1 MFRSTNNLSLIIVQM
16 KSFITLTF
24 LAILMTTQ
32 AIEGPMAGQSMP
44 GQSMA
49 AQSMA
54 GQSMAG
60 QSMAGQSMAAQSM
73 AGQSM
78 AGQSMAA
85 QPMRPMILS
94 GGVDNSM
101 ISQPMRSMMQ
111 ATGASNAL
119 APVKQDVLPAGSMMQ
134 ATGASNALAPV
145 KQDVLP
151 AGSMRI
157 DLSPKQVAFIA
168 GGIARVWKHR
178 TLVYNVL
185 SGQWSEIDGTTVVL
199 DVIEFEAHLWIAQK
213 ISDYVT
219 KTLPIE
225 GMGNVFVQLGYLA
238 LADTYLTRQ
247 RLKGLISG
255 MDETKVSFANEVS
268 ENFSFL
274 GDVVVAKL
282 ASQVNMKETG
292 QMTTFVINREVENP
306 PIVTAFIFRIEG
318 HVVYKVAL
326 FNCIPKKA
334 LILDKKTHVFLELA
348 SDDCQRASDDVV
360 YMMNLK

>member
-32 AIEGPMAGQSMP
+32 AIEGPMAGQSM
-44 GQSMA
+44 
-49 AQSMA
+49 
-54 GQSMAG
+54 
-60 QSMAGQSMAAQSM
+60 AGQSMAAQSM
-73 AGQSM
+73 V
-78 AGQSMAA
+78 GQSMAA

-94 GGVDNSM
+94 GGVDNAM
-101 ISQPMRSMMQ
+101 ISQPMR
-111 ATGASNAL
+111 
-119 APVKQDVLPAGSMMQ
+119 SMMQ

>member
-1 MFRSTNNLSLIIVQM
+1 M

-60 QSMAGQSMAAQSM
+60 QSMA
-73 AGQSM
+73 
-78 AGQSMAA
+78 A

-101 ISQPMRSMMQ
+101 ISQPMR
-111 ATGASNAL
+111 
-119 APVKQDVLPAGSMMQ
+119 SMMQ